1 MVVARTVKYY
11 FKEGKRQ
18 EEFER
23 VDLAVNKKA
32 RNAKGFRGYI
42 SLFSYDEENVAT
54 IITLWQDAESF
65 QASEEVFTS
74 DVEEF
79 LPFLDKKPE
88 VGYHRVDSVIL
99 T

>member
-11 FKEGKRQ
+11 FKEGNR
-18 EEFER
+18 EEGFEK

-32 RNAKGFRGYI
+32 RNVKGFRGYI
-42 SLFSYDEENVAT
+42 SLFSYDEKNVAT

-65 QASEEVFTS
+65 QTSEEVFTS

-79 LPFLDKKPE
+79 MPFLEKKPE

>member
-11 FKEGKRQ
+11 FKEGKR
-18 EEFER
+18 EDGFTE

-42 SLFSYDEENVAT
+42 SLFSYDEDNVVT
-54 IITLWQDAESF
+54 IITMWQDAESL

-74 DVEEF
+74 DVEKF
-79 LPFLDKKPE
+79 MPFLEKKPE
-88 VGYHRVDSVIL
+88 VGYHRVDSVAL
-99 T
+99 V